1 MTEDKAALRARMRA
15 ARNTFVAGLGRAASP
30 LSTSPAKAGAQ
41 LGDDAGDHRASSPK
55 PSQPDAGPRRGRDLG
70 LVPPLAFLNRLSA
83 GLTIASYVPMGSEA
97 DPSPFARAAVDAG
110 CVIALPH
117 VTRRSEP
124 MRFLAWDSE
133 DDLIPGPFGLHQ
145 PHHESPALAPDII
158 LTPLVAFDAALN
170 RLGQGAGYYDR
181 AFAAFPQA
189 WRIGIAW
196 SVQRV
201 ETLPAEVWDVPLHA
215 VATEQEW
222 ITA

>member
-1 MTEDKAALRARMRA
+1 MIEDKQALRARVRA
-15 ARNTFVAGLGRAASP
+15 ARDAFVAELETAIFPFSA
-30 LSTSPAKAGAQ
+30 SPAKAGAQ
-41 LGDDAGDHRASSPK
+41 SRDDGDDRLGSSQT
-55 PSQPDAGPRRGRDLG
+55 PSQLGPGLRRGSELA
-70 LVPPLAFLNRLSA
+70 LVPPPAFLDRLSH
-83 GLTIASYVPMGSEA
+83 GLTVASYVPMGSEA

-133 DDLIPGPFGLHQ
+133 DDLIPGVFGLHQ
-145 PHHESPALAPDII
+145 PHHESPPLAPDII
-158 LTPLVAFDAALN
+158 LTPLVAFDRALN
-170 RLGQGAGYYDR
+170 RLGQGAGYYDG
-181 AFAAFPQA
+181 AFATFPHA

-201 ETLPAEVWDVPLHA
+201 DALAIDAWDVPLHA

-222 ITA
+222 ITL